1 MLLFCGLSVI
11 VLKRQKI
18 STRFFRVRQKTMYL
32 QDRIKIWLISIN
44 PFLLRFQ
51 ILPQTDPPRVDLS
64 IGDIRQ
70 QIATEWL
77 RNGNGE
83 QETAIAM

>member
-18 STRFFRVRQKTMYL
+18 STQFFRVRQKTMYL
-32 QDRIKIWLISIN
+32 PDRIKIWLISIN